1 MALPFE
7 LNKGGK
13 IDSIPGD
20 IVLQIAKI
28 TNVAAPKSN
37 QESKA
42 VPRLIK
48 LELTDGQ
55 IQFPGL
61 EFEQIPQI
69 TLNTPPGTKI
79 YLKNGPIKILNGYF
93 VLTSKNIEILGGTV
107 EELVDKW
114 RLNKSLSKYS
124 RSVVKPNTGAPSW
137 SLFGQKI
144 ETIPD
149 EKSFKSLSSEK
160 EQENAEFNLLRSK
173 AIDDV
178 KKLMIKEKVFG
189 GGGKRIIDFNVQKMV
204 DKGYTHEQ
212 ANYALKTTRNNLQ
225 KAFGKLKMQKG
236 DSSVRSSKR
245 PEIEAISTSKPSGK
259 ISLFDFL
266 EDKLP
271 PSLEQ
276 VLQKPA
282 QSTGYT
288 SKPYE
293 QNNRNSSNFN
303 KNYDQKSSYNN
314 HSNNN
319 SNQKPSY
326 SKNYDQKSSYNHKSN
341 SYNKTDD
348 QKTSYKNYEQNS
360 RPQKSYEQNNSK
372 TQNYNNNT
380 KNYPL
385 PSFNSKNQKSEQVK
399 PEIQPDI
406 KTEDDYNKFQNNMS
420 SSFASRQPKQD
431 YSQYRGTGSRAM
443 NYSINHKV
451 NKTTENYNRFNGPTP
466 PYRKPEKPNSTPQS
480 KDTNLN
486 YQKNKPQQFDRA
498 PPPRFQKPIETNEIN
513 KITEKAANLKI
524 STQQQPKQ
532 GNQFPSGFAYNPH
545 KIVGFQNK
553 EGNEFAMNVLRTQ
566 QPPPFGNSQQAQSQ
580 QYLHQNN
587 HQQQQQQQPPSQQ
600 QQFSQPQN
608 FVGQQQ
614 HQRAKPSQQP
624 QQPQQPNSQNFQQQ
638 QFQGGKQWKIGDKC
652 IAKYWEDGGVS
663 AFFYK
668 YFYFSFSS
676 FNFYSTPCLRRFNL
690 YCKLS

>member
-1 MALPFE
+1 M
-7 LNKGGK
+7 
-13 IDSIPGD
+13 
-20 IVLQIAKI
+20 
-28 TNVAAPKSN
+28 
-37 QESKA
+37 
-42 VPRLIK
+42 
-48 LELTDGQ
+48 
-55 IQFPGL
+55 
-61 EFEQIPQI
+61 
-69 TLNTPPGTKI
+69 
-79 YLKNGPIKILNGYF
+79 
-93 VLTSKNIEILGGTV
+93 GGTV
-107 EELVDKW
+107 EELVEKW

-160 EQENAEFNLLRSK
+160 EQENAEFNLLRSQ
-173 AIDDV
+173 AIADV

-236 DSSVRSSKR
+236 ESSVRSSKR
-245 PEIEAISTSKPSGK
+245 PEIEAVSSKPSGK
-259 ISLFDFL
+259 LSLFDFL

-282 QSTGYT
+282 QSTGYS

-293 QNNRNSSNFN
+293 QNNRNSNNYN
-303 KNYDQKSSYNN
+303 KSYDQKSSYNS

-326 SKNYDQKSSYNHKSN
+326 SKNYDQKSSYNQKSN

-360 RPQKSYEQNNSK
+360 RSQKSYEQNTSK

-385 PSFNSKNQKSEQVK
+385 PSFNSKNQKPEQPKVESK
-399 PEIQPDI
+399 PDS
-406 KTEDDYNKFQNNMS
+406 KAEDDFNKFENNMS
-420 SSFASRQPKQD
+420 SSFASRQPRQE
-431 YSQYRGTGSRAM
+431 YSQHRGTGNRAM
-443 NYSINHKV
+443 NFSVNQKV
-451 NKTTENYNRFNGPTP
+451 NYNKTTEDRFNGQPPP
-466 PYRKPEKPNSTPQS
+466 PYRKTGKSDSVPPPS
-480 KDTNLN
+480 KDSNSN
-486 YQKNKPQQFDRA
+486 YPKVNKSQPQFDRSKA
-498 PPPRFQKPIETNEIN
+498 PPPRFQKPIESEIN

-524 STQQQPKQ
+524 SSKQQ

-580 QYLHQNN
+580 QFSH
-587 HQQQQQQQPPSQQ
+587 PPQQ

-608 FVGQQQ
+608 FGGQQ
-614 HQRAKPSQQP
+614 HQQKPQQSQQAY
-624 QQPQQPNSQNFQQQ
+624 QQNTQHFQHPPAQG
-638 QFQGGKQWKIGDKC
+638 GGKQWKIGDKC

-663 AFFYK
+663 SL
-668 YFYFSFSS
+668 FSLLSS
-676 FNFYSTPCLRRFNL
+676 CLL
-690 YCKLS
+690 V